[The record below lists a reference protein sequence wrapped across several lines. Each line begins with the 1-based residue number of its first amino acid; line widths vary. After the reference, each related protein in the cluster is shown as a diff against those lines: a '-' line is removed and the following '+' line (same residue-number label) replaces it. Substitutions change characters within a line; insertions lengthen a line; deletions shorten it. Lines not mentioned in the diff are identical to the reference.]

1 MAKDKNAP
9 KRPLSG
15 YFLFMQEIR
24 AKTKKENKNASM
36 TELGS
41 IMAAQ
46 WSAKTDAQKKP
57 YNAKAA
63 KAKAVYVKKMEAY
76 KKTDAYKQFKSESKK
91 DVGGLVK
98 KICKK
103 YNIDCKKRKPTK
115 FIPDPNAPKR
125 APSAFF
131 LFGNSVRPAL
141 LKKHKGEKVSVV
153 AKIIGEQWKDVSDA
167 EKSKFQK
174 KADKLKAQVA
184 AEQKKYAKTTS
195 AKNYAAA
202 RKEFAKEKKAAMK
215 A

>member
-1 MAKDKNAP
+1 MGEDWS
-9 KRPLSG
+9 R
-15 YFLFMQEIR
+15 R
-24 AKTKKENKNASM
+24 
-36 TELGS
+36 
-41 IMAAQ
+41 
-46 WSAKTDAQKKP
+46 SAKNTALTARRGSQP
-57 YNAKAA
+57 NLYRIQMLQRGHQ
-63 KAKAVYVKKMEAY
+63 VHSFY
-76 KKTDAYKQFKSESKK
+76 SE
-91 DVGGLVK
+91 
-98 KICKK
+98 
-103 YNIDCKKRKPTK
+103 
-115 FIPDPNAPKR
+115 IP
-125 APSAFF
+125 F
-131 LFGNSVRPAL
+131 LPAL